1 MKPGVGRLGWVTSG
15 DGHDDDALG
24 QTLVRDSLV
33 GARLGEYVVGA
44 RLGEGGMG
52 IVYRG
57 LQPIIGRAVAIK
69 VLKSGVSGEGL
80 LAEARALAQVRH
92 PNIIDIFSFGETPSG
107 QPYFVMELL
116 SGQALDT
123 WLSRHRP
130 TPLQSVSILKQLLS
144 GLAAAHAANVVH
156 RDLKSANV
164 FLAELPDGTLFVKI
178 LDFGLAKVVDPDAPE
193 FTRGRVGG
201 TPVYMAPEQVRG
213 VLTGPFTDLYSTG
226 CIGWELFTGA
236 PPFSAPSLI
245 EMLGKHLRAQ
255 PPELPPG
262 LPQGIP
268 ELLLECLEKEPSK
281 RPASAMAAKKQLER
295 VERRLLVQAGTSL
308 QLPRLNAKAT
318 PAPVQLERAT
328 VPEQTMVPLRSRR
341 PWAVLG
347 GLVALGVLTLA
358 LWPREPGETPAPP
371 VEPVQVV
378 TPPPAPP
385 PEEVVEKEVEPP
397 PTVAKPKVKPA
408 PQPKSIEV
416 APEDVRQRPRLE
428 RKFAQLEERV
438 LLELVEDRQRMALR
452 ELNELRK
459 EAATAPGPEARAMLR
474 EFELTWLK
482 R

>member
-1 MKPGVGRLGWVTSG
+1 MTSG
-15 DGHDDDALG
+15 DGHDDDAFG
-24 QTLVRDSLV
+24 QTLVRDSLI
-33 GARLGEYVVGA
+33 GTKLGEYVVGA

-156 RDLKSANV
+156 RDLKPANV

-213 VLTGPFTDLYSTG
+213 VLTGPFTDLCSTG

-236 PPFSAPSLI
+236 TPFFAPTLI
-245 EMLGKHLRAQ
+245 EMMSKHLKSP

-262 LPQGIP
+262 LPEGVH
-268 ELLLECLEKEPSK
+268 ELLRALLEKEPAK
-281 RPASAMAAKKQLER
+281 RPASAMAARKQLER
-295 VERRLLVQAGTSL
+295 VERRLLVQSGTSV
-308 QLPRLNAKAT
+308 QLPRLDVRAT
-318 PAPVQLERAT
+318 PAQMPLGRATADHEPEVRAT
-328 VPEQTMVPLRSRR
+328 VPEQTMVPLKSRA

-347 GLVALGVLTLA
+347 VLVGLGVLTVA
-358 LWPREPGETPAPP
+358 LWPRASVEQPVPPAEPVKLAPP
-371 VEPVQVV
+371 PS
-378 TPPPAPP
+378 PP
-385 PEEVVEKEVEPP
+385 PEEIVEKEVEPL
-397 PTVAKPKVKPA
+397 PTVAKPKVKPVA
-408 PQPKSIEV
+408 QPKIIDV
-416 APEDVRQRPRLE
+416 PPEDARSRPRLE

-459 EAATAPGPEARAMLR
+459 EAATAPGPEAREMIR
-474 EFELTWLK
+474 EFEATWLK